1 MKLKS
6 LNRLRGRDEQTDK
19 IINRLE
25 EVCID
30 SQDVWHTRKEVSRL
44 KDVLDDDELIMFAT
58 TGIDENGHTVL
69 AVVTNRRVFLYNA
82 NMFVG
87 GDITDIP
94 FNKISAVSINAGL
107 VLAGVKITSDLGSV
121 SLRNITKN
129 SAKKLRDELYSQIKN
144 LNQSKNQKNNH
155 PSENSHNL
163 SDVEQIKQ
171 FKQLLDDGILT
182 QEEFDAKKK
191 QILGL

>member
-1 MKLKS
+1 MQLKS
-6 LNRLRGRDEQTDK
+6 LNRLKGRDKQTDK
-19 IINRLE
+19 IIDRLE

-30 SQDVWHTRKEVSRL
+30 NHDVWHTKKEVSRL
-44 KDVLDDDELIMFAT
+44 KDVLDNDELIIFAT
-58 TGIDENGHTVL
+58 TGTDEDGHTVL
-69 AVVTNRRVFLYNA
+69 AVTTDKRVFLYNA

-87 GDITDIP
+87 GNITDIP
-94 FNKISAVSINAGL
+94 LNKISAVSINAGL
-107 VLAGVKITSDLGSV
+107 VLAGIKITSDFGSV

-129 SAKKLRDELYSQIKN
+129 SAKKLRDELNSQIKKFN
-144 LNQSKNQKNNH
+144 QTKNQSSNRSPEKSQ
-155 PSENSHNL
+155 NL